1 MDIAL
6 LNERVTFQKNGV
18 TVDRIGNHINGWT
31 DFYSCA
37 ATISGESG
45 TESAGAG
52 GTQDHTDMAVTIR
65 WCRKASEIT
74 MTGFRLIF
82 HGDIYDIVSVDHMN
96 YKKKCLKFRCRKEQR
111 SG

>member
-52 GTQDHTDMAVTIR
+52 GIQDHTDMAVTIR

-74 MTGFRLIF
+74 MTGFRIIF
-82 HGDIYDIVSVDHMN
+82 HGDIYDIVSVNRMN
-96 YKKKCLKFRCRKEQR
+96 YKKKCLKFRCRKEER